1 MLSETEEPSVSQ
13 RHETAPSPPD
23 AAAAAS
29 SRGAIRRSGLP
40 RRVLVADDD
49 RDIRESLEDLLE
61 DEGYEVLSAENGK
74 QALKCLQSGGGA
86 DAILLDLRMPEMD
99 GWEFRALQKNDE
111 RLKGIPVVA
120 LSGDRSPQA
129 LAISADAYLRKPVA
143 TAELLATLD
152 RVIREREMKEMSEQ
166 LEAAQ
171 RLASLGRVAAGVGHE
186 INNPLAFAMLN
197 LSVSLK
203 RLTDLREGRLSP
215 SGPSVQL
222 IDLGDLGNPLDEITG
237 MLEEAAV
244 GLERIRQT
252 VGNLQQ
258 LSRKPERVLAPVG
271 LEEVIDRAVAMA
283 WNQIRHRARLV
294 KDYGA
299 TGAVHGDASALGQ
312 VFLNLLLNAAQA
324 IHEGGAE
331 HNEIVISTRRSGRE
345 VIVEIRDTGEGIA
358 SEVLPHVSEP
368 FFTTK
373 PVGLGTGLGLSI
385 CSQTVADHGGRLE
398 IESPP
403 AGGTKVRVHLPAP
416 DLEERGGEAR
426 ASGARQGGPA
436 PRPLRRGRVLVIDDE
451 PLIGRVVRTALS
463 TEHDVEVVVH
473 AAEGLAMLEKG
484 MTFDLILCDLAMP
497 EVSGPAVFEA
507 ISQRWPSLLPHLVF
521 MTGGAF
527 TPSLAAFLEKPSIQ
541 VLAKPF
547 RVEDLRRVAREH
559 VPET

>member
-1 MLSETEEPSVSQ
+1 MLSESQEPSPNQ
-13 RHETAPSPPD
+13 RHETAPPPPEG
-23 AAAAAS
+23 AEAS
-29 SRGAIRRSGLP
+29 SNRAGVRRNGMP

-74 QALKCLQSGGGA
+74 QALNSLQAGGA

-129 LAISADAYLRKPVA
+129 LAISADAYLRKPVG
-143 TAELLATLD
+143 TAELLSTLD

-215 SGPSVQL
+215 SGPAVQL
-222 IDLGDLGNPLDEITG
+222 IDLGDLGNPLAEISG

-271 LEEVIDRAVAMA
+271 LEEIIDRAVTMA
-283 WNQIRHRARLV
+283 WNQIRHRAQLV
-294 KDYGA
+294 RDYCGI
-299 TGAVHGDASALGQ
+299 GAVHGDASALGQ

-331 HNEIVISTRRSGRE
+331 HNEIAISTHRSGRE

-385 CSQTVADHGGRLE
+385 CNQTLADHGGRLE

-403 AGGTKVRVHLPAP
+403 SGGTKVRVHLPFAEP
-416 DLEERGGEAR
+416 ERAAGGSSAT
-426 ASGARQGGPA
+426 GTTGGPVA
-436 PRPLRRGRVLVIDDE
+436 PRELRRGHILVIDDE
-451 PLIGRVVRTALS
+451 PLIGRVVRTALAS
-463 TEHDVEVVVH
+463 EHDVEVVVH
-473 AAEGLAMLEKG
+473 ATEGLAMLERG
-484 MTFDLILCDLAMP
+484 TTFDLILCDLAMP
-497 EVSGPAVFEA
+497 EVSGPAVHEA
-507 ISQRWPSLLPHLVF
+507 ISQRWPALLPHLVF

-527 TPSLAAFLEKPSIQ
+527 TPKLAAFLEQPSIQ
-541 VLAKPF
+541 MLAKPF

-559 VPET
+559 VPQT